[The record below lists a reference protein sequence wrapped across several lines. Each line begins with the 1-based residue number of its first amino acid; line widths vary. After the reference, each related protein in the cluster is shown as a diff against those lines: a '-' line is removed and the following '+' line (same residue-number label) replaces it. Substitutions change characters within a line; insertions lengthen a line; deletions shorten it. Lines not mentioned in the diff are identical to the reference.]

1 MACHLVA
8 TVRLLDGSLA
18 LGTLLSLVPHVNV
31 GQVILRQVLQVLLT
45 VAFFKLSLSIGI
57 TVQILLQ

>member
-18 LGTLLSLVPHVNV
+18 LGTLLSLVSHVNV

-57 TVQILLQ
+57 TVQILFQ